1 MLFRSGDLDQRQF
14 DAANMLAKLKRDADP
29 QGRNEGALQ
38 TLDGAGADPHER
50 AFRRAAAAARYRSA
64 RAALT
69 VAAANSPSLRARAVV
84 RLLRHFSPATL
95 RPLLAALKVRGLS
108 VYTDTHNHSSE
119 RSHRVLSS
127 GHDLRA
133 AVFGLNDGLVSN
145 LSLMF
150 GVAGANADDA
160 SVLLAG
166 FAGLLAGS
174 LSMASGEYVSVRAQR
189 DLFDSQIALE
199 RAELEQYPEAEAG
212 ELATIFQARG
222 MSPEIA
228 RQAADA
234 LIADPDHALLTL
246 AREELGLEPSG
257 LASPWRAA
265 VASFLAFSLGA
276 AIPLLPFG
284 FASGSAAMFGGAVL
298 ASISLLLM
306 GALVAMFSGRGILA
320 SGLRMLLIGLGAAG
334 TTWLIGRALGVA
346 IS

>member
-1 MLFRSGDLDQRQF
+1 
-14 DAANMLAKLKRDADP
+14 
-29 QGRNEGALQ
+29 
-38 TLDGAGADPHER
+38 
-50 AFRRAAAAARYRSA
+50 
-64 RAALT
+64 
-69 VAAANSPSLRARAVV
+69 
-84 RLLRHFSPATL
+84 
-95 RPLLAALKVRGLS
+95 
-108 VYTDTHNHSSE
+108 
-119 RSHRVLSS
+119 
-127 GHDLRA
+127 
-133 AVFGLNDGLVSN
+133 
-145 LSLMF
+145 
-150 GVAGANADDA
+150 
-160 SVLLAG
+160 
-166 FAGLLAGS
+166 
-174 LSMASGEYVSVRAQR
+174 VRAQR